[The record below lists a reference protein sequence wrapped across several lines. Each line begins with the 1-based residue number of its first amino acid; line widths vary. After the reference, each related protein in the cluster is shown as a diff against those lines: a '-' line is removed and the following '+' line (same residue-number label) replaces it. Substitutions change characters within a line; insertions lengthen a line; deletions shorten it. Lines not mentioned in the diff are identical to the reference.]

1 MSEDL
6 DRPEEFESAAEP
18 RGLPG
23 IFLLLFWG
31 LIAFGVYY
39 IAAYTP
45 VFSGWSQQGE
55 YESSIRK

>member
-1 MSEDL
+1 MSEEL
-6 DRPEEFESAAEP
+6 DRIEDFENASEP

-45 VFSGWSQQGE
+45 VFSGWSQQSE
-55 YESSIRK
+55 YERSIGK